1 LSNFGKITLVIG
13 FVLLLVLLINLP
25 RIPADKRDSSVEQ
38 KLTES
43 ESTIQEALQLVRG
56 EAPMQGILMLRDLA
70 EKEPNN
76 IDAQWHL
83 GELSVESKQFE
94 KAIERF
100 KKVCSLDK
108 TDNPKYKEAYF
119 YLGNLYANLSQNEKA
134 IDSFNQLLELNPS
147 DELKN
152 ETLGLLEQLNNN

>member
-1 LSNFGKITLVIG
+1 MKNTGRIVLVIG
-13 FVLLLVLLINLP
+13 TILLTVLLFLIPHTPPSEGKISESEETINKALVLI
-25 RIPADKRDSSVEQ
+25 K
-38 KLTES
+38 
-43 ESTIQEALQLVRG
+43 G

-70 EKEPNN
+70 EQEPNN

-83 GELSVESKQFE
+83 GVFSVESRQFE

-100 KKVCSLDK
+100 ENVCVLDK

-134 IDSFNQLLELNPS
+134 IESFEQLLKLDPDE
-147 DELKN
+147 ELKS
-152 ETLGLLEQLNNN
+152 ETLGLLKQFNND